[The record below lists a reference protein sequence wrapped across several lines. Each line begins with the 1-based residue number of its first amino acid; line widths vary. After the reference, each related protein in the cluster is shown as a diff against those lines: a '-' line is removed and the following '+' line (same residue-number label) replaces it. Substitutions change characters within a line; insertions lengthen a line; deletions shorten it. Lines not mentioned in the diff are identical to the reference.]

1 MGFYYHWTH
10 FLGLRNI
17 FEFFE
22 FLALLGPLWGNEVF
36 KKFQK
41 NLFSIEIVSS
51 DNKNHR
57 TFFFLFLM
65 HHR

>member
-10 FLGLRNI
+10 FLGLRNF

-41 NLFSIEIVSS
+41 NMY
-51 DNKNHR
+51 R
-57 TFFFLFLM
+57 TIQ
-65 HHR
+65 

>member
-10 FLGLRNI
+10 FLGLRN
-17 FEFFE
+17 FFDFFE

-41 NLFSIEIVSS
+41 ICRVLFNDISMNTIEFWKVY
-51 DNKNHR
+51 
-57 TFFFLFLM
+57 
-65 HHR
+65 